1 MQSNHT
7 QASAIEKKS
16 SLTRRQFAQ
25 ATMGALA
32 LGVSGLAMGGH
43 GASAAETASSS
54 AADKMPSNAKGSGTP
69 AGNTVECD
77 VLVVG
82 AGGAGATAAA
92 FAAQQGAHVILIE
105 KGDIQAGSSALALGT
120 FYGAGTQLQKAAGIN
135 DTPDGLLDYF
145 LSSNGDKLAYNIQ
158 QFAAQNYGQTI
169 DWLVNDMKVPF
180 KDKVSLKGKDT
191 VARGHNCANTANDAL
206 SAVTQMGIDDGVD
219 LRFGVKAERLVID
232 DGGAVIGVVTSDD
245 SGATTTYVAKKTIM
259 ATGGFC
265 RNDDM
270 IATYMPDYVGV
281 YTEVGA
287 GCTGEGLQ
295 MGLDAGARYIGHGGT
310 NGILYCGVQTGQS
323 KLIAS
328 NVLWLDK
335 DGKRFT
341 SEAGQT
347 HDIYYQVAHFDG
359 QHFYAVY
366 DQAARDALDEKLAEK
381 FQQGLDEGLFAQG
394 ETVAA
399 AAEALGLP
407 GDAFQA
413 SLDEYNAMCEAGVD
427 DQFDKKAELLIPLTT
442 GPYYVLTM
450 GVCTHG
456 TFGGYEVNAD
466 MQVLKENGLV
476 MPNLY
481 AAGEVS
487 CGTFI
492 YDDYPAGGCG
502 LNWAYTSGRFAG
514 TNAGKAALEA

>member
-1 MQSNHT
+1 MTDQ
-7 QASAIEKKS
+7 
-16 SLTRRQFAQ
+16 LTRRQFTTVAGL
-25 ATMGALA
+25 AAGAAAIAAVASPALA
-32 LGVSGLAMGGH
+32 AEPSAKADSAKA
-43 GASAAETASSS
+43 ASAAAAS
-54 AADKMPSNAKGSGTP
+54 AAPSAQE
-69 AGNTVECD
+69 ECD
-77 VLVVG
+77 VLVIG

-92 FAAQQGAHVILIE
+92 MAAQAGASVIILE

-120 FYGAGTQLQKAAGIN
+120 FYGAGTTLQQAAGID
-135 DTPDGLLDYF
+135 DTPDALLDYF
-145 LSSNGDKLAYNIQ
+145 LSCNGDKLALDIQ
-158 QFAAQNYGQTI
+158 RFAAENYGDTI
-169 DWLVNDMKVPF
+169 DWLVNDMQVPF

-191 VARGHNCANTANDAL
+191 VARGHNCANTAADAL
-206 SAVTQMGIDDGVD
+206 DAVTTLATDNGAD
-219 LRFGVKAERLVID
+219 LRFGMKAEELVMD
-232 DGGAVIGVVTSDD
+232 ESGAVTGVIASDN
-245 SGATTTYVAKKTIM
+245 SGERTEFVAKKTII

-265 RNDDM
+265 RNDEM
-270 IATYMPDYVGV
+270 IAKYMPDYKGV
-281 YTEVGA
+281 YTEVGT

-295 MGLDAGARYIGHGGT
+295 MGLDKGARYVGHGGT
-310 NGILYCGVQTGQS
+310 NGILFCAVQTGQS
-323 KLIAS
+323 KLIAN

-335 DGKRFT
+335 DGQRFV

-366 DQAARDALDEKLAEK
+366 DQAARDALDEKLADK
-381 FQQGLDEGLFAQG
+381 FQKGLDDGIFAQG
-394 ETVAA
+394 DTVAE

-413 SLDEYNAMCEAGVD
+413 SLDAYNAMCEAGED
-427 DQFDKKAELLIPLTT
+427 TQFGKKAELMVPLET
-442 GPYYVLTM
+442 GPFYVLTM

-466 MQVLKENGLV
+466 MQVMSEIGLPI
-476 MPNLY
+476 PNLY

-514 TNAGKAALEA
+514 TNAAQAALGIEPEPAAEA